1 MPEENIM
8 DEADRK
14 IANLVRLAQTL
25 ADAKRWRD
33 QRTLADE
40 QERLRSAQYRLN
52 AATSTARP
60 YLAEGMRDRW
70 WNEAQL
76 EDAAHML
83 GVAERFAAD
92 DPMAE
97 QVRLRAKREIRTR
110 WGVDVD
116 APPDW
121 RAVLDADDKDVRRL
135 EPRLPDE
142 PATEP
147 DEARAEVV
155 EHRASIDR
163 EATITALEANAN
175 LPAHV
180 RDGLLAR
187 LRGNGVE
194 EVDADRDLNRAQAER
209 DRAVGEENEAEVRA
223 LSGDPAAEGELGR
236 ARAARAAAEDTL
248 DTARSRAARARTGD
262 READAGIEAREVS
275 FPVPA
280 GQAVKGKTKKTKTRV
295 GRAKTRQTEKKAGKG
310 R

>member
-60 YLAEGMRDRW
+60 YLAEGMRDRFW
-70 WNEAQL
+70 KEAEA

-83 GVAERFAAD
+83 GIAERFADD

-116 APPDW
+116 ASPAW
-121 RAVLDADDKDVRRL
+121 RAVLAADAKDVRSL
-135 EPRLPDE
+135 EPRPPKE
-142 PATEP
+142 QATEP

-194 EVDADRDLNRAQAER
+194 EDDADRDLNRAQAER

-223 LSGDPAAEGELGR
+223 LSGDTAAEGELVR
-236 ARAARAAAEDTL
+236 ARAARDAAEDTL
-248 DTARSRAARARTGD
+248 DKARGRAARSSTGD
-262 READAGIEAREVS
+262 REIDAGIEAKEQS

-280 GQAVKGKTKKTKTRV
+280 ADAIGARG
-295 GRAKTRQTEKKAGKG
+295 KKARSRRRGKS
-310 R
+310 RQAAPTPRKTQ

>member
-83 GVAERFAAD
+83 GIAERFAAG
-92 DPMAE
+92 DPMAA

-121 RAVLDADDKDVRRL
+121 RAVLDANDKDVRRL

-194 EVDADRDLNRAQAER
+194 EDDADRDLNRAQTER

-223 LSGDPAAEGELGR
+223 LSGDPAAEGEL
-236 ARAARAAAEDTL
+236 ARAAR
-248 DTARSRAARARTGD
+248 SSTGD
-262 READAGIEAREVS
+262 REIDAGIEAKEQS

-280 GQAVKGKTKKTKTRV
+280 ADAIGARG
-295 GRAKTRQTEKKAGKG
+295 KKARSRRRGKS
-310 R
+310 RQAAPTPRKTQ